1 MYNDQKNA
9 MRTCCDFFR
18 SSAWDFAKLKARWI
32 AVVRQHAPLYRVQ
45 DAVVLI
51 GDGVKQ
57 AKEGRHM
64 PGVKRLHQK
73 TRPKRHIFL
82 VTYLV
87 GSEFYCRQKIR
98 SRVCPCI

>member
-1 MYNDQKNA
+1 M
-9 MRTCCDFFR
+9 
-18 SSAWDFAKLKARWI
+18 
-32 AVVRQHAPLYRVQ
+32 VHQHAPLYRVQ

-73 TRPKRHIFL
+73 SENTSKAAYIFGHL
-82 VTYLV
+82 FGGIGILLSSNHTFTCLPLYMTIQD
-87 GSEFYCRQKIR
+87 ETPIKTIN
-98 SRVCPCI
+98 